1 MPELALVALLI
12 LAYTLVA
19 VRLDRLSISG
29 PILLVTAGAL
39 IGPAGIGAVDAP
51 ATSEPFRVLAEL
63 TLALLLFT
71 DASTI
76 GLREAGRIAWLPGRL
91 LAVGLPLTI
100 ALGALVGWLMIP
112 ALGVGFA
119 LLVGSILAPTDAAL
133 SLPILLDR
141 AIPVR
146 VRRAIN
152 IESGLNDGIATPF
165 VTLSLAIA
173 AAEET
178 SGDPALA
185 RRRPGI
191 EIAVAVAVAIA
202 VGGVGG
208 RLLVERTRDGV
219 GPRRGPN
226 RLPSSPWRSSPTPA
240 RRPSAGTDSWRPSGP
255 GSPSGRRRRVQS
267 RPSSSPKRSG
277 WVRRTS
283 SGCSSASPWS
293 GPSWRR
299 DSTRSSSPTPP

>member
-1 MPELALVALLI
+1 MPELALVAFLI
-12 LAYTLVA
+12 LAYTLIA

-29 PILLVTAGAL
+29 PILLVTAGAIL
-39 IGPAGIGAVDAP
+39 GPAGVGAIDAP
-51 ATSEPFRVLAEL
+51 ANSEPFRVLAEL

-91 LAVGLPLTI
+91 LAIGLPLTI
-100 ALGALVGWLMIP
+100 AAGALVGWLLFP
-112 ALGVGFA
+112 ALGLGFA
-119 LLVGSILAPTDAAL
+119 VLVGSILAPTDAAL
-133 SLPILLDR
+133 SLPLLLDR

-178 SGDPALA
+178 TGTQHWLVAAGLEIA
-185 RRRPGI
+185 
-191 EIAVAVAVAIA
+191 IAVAVAVI

-208 RLLVERTRDGV
+208 RLLVSA
-219 GPRRGPN
+219 RG
-226 RLPSSPWRSSPTPA
+226 
-240 RRPSAGTDSWRPSGP
+240 AGLGL
-255 GSPSGRRRRVQS
+255 GSVRVARRRRPRDPRLRRRDGHRRERV
-267 RPSSSPKRSG
+267 RGGLRGRGRVPDPDRSFRALRR
-277 WVRRTS
+277 VRRIDRA
-283 SGCSSASPWS
+283 GRVVPRLAAL
-293 GPSWRR
+293 RR
-299 DSTRSSSPTPP
+299 RAGRTRCRGGL